1 MAWTED
7 EGRREQ
13 RRKLIMR
20 AALKIFSKKGYSPTA
35 LDEVA
40 QEAGIAK
47 GTLYLYFK
55 DKEDL
60 IYNTIMSVL
69 DHLKERMIDGIP
81 SDLPPLKT
89 LERIAFILFDYFRE
103 NDEFYN
109 IYLTI
114 LNYNLISNYNHLF
127 ESMVSRKRDLY
138 DYEFQLVEQAKQQG
152 QIRKDMQTMD
162 MVMAFDGI
170 VMNILD
176 QLFIMKKDVE
186 FDPEQKAK
194 MVLRLF
200 LEGAGKGVTYLQT

>member
-1 MAWTED
+1 MGWTED
-7 EGRREQ
+7 EDRREQ
-13 RRKLIMR
+13 KRKLIMR

-60 IYNTIMSVL
+60 MYNTIMYVL
-69 DHLKERMIDGIP
+69 DNLKERMIAGIP
-81 SDLPPLKT
+81 QDLSPLET
-89 LERIAFILFDYFRE
+89 LEKIAFILFEYFME

-114 LNYNLISNYNHLF
+114 LNYNLLSNYTHLF
-127 ESMVSRKRDLY
+127 ESMVSRKRELY
-138 DYEFQLVEQAKQQG
+138 DFEFQLVERAKQQG
-152 QIRKDMQTMD
+152 LIRNDMQTMD
-162 MVMAFDGI
+162 IVMAYDGI

-176 QLFIMKKDVE
+176 QLFLMKKDVE

-200 LEGAGKGVTYLQT
+200 LEGAGRQGKRVET

>member
-1 MAWTED
+1 MAWTEEED
-7 EGRREQ
+7 RREQ

-60 IYNTIMSVL
+60 MYNTIMSVL
-69 DHLKERMIDGIP
+69 DHLKERMIEGIP
-81 SDLPPLKT
+81 QDLPPLDT
-89 LERIAFILFDYFRE
+89 LEKIAFILFEYFME

-114 LNYNLISNYNHLF
+114 LNYNLLSNYTHLF
-127 ESMVSRKRDLY
+127 ESMVSRKRELY
-138 DYEFQLVEQAKQQG
+138 DFEFQLVEKAKQQG
-152 QIRKDMQTMD
+152 LIRKDIQTMD
-162 MVMAFDGI
+162 MVMAYDGI

-176 QLFIMKKDVE
+176 QLFFMKKDVE

-194 MVLRLF
+194 LVLRLF
-200 LEGAGKGVTYLQT
+200 LEGTERQGIRTET